1 MADDGKPKDSK
12 QDPAKKPAQDD
23 DVVGKVYDRHLMR
36 RLLTYLRPYK
46 LQVILS
52 AISIIF
58 KAGSDVM
65 GPYLVK
71 VAVDTYMSDTPP
83 ASLSWLARH
92 LSPTPMNGI
101 TQLALL
107 YLGALLVTF
116 LLEFL
121 QTYLMQ
127 WTGQKIMFD
136 LRSQI
141 FRHLQRMS
149 PAFFDHN
156 PVGRLVTRVT
166 SDVDALN
173 EMFTSGVLAIFED
186 VFVLAFIVI
195 IMLWMSWPLALLA
208 LSVIPAILFVTR
220 IFRRHVRDSYRRQ
233 RAATARINSFTQE
246 YVSGMSIVQ
255 LFNRERRA
263 FNDFSAVNAE
273 NKQAWTD
280 AIFAYASTTPSSS
293 SSAPSPSRS
302 SSGSAATPSCAI
314 TALTA
319 HRHCATRIFGG
330 VTLGVLIAFIQYAQR
345 FFRPIQD
352 LSDKYNI
359 LQAAMAASER
369 VFKLLDTE
377 PTIVSPAHPV
387 PGDNSGSIEF
397 RNVWFTYQKLDEA
410 ATKTPLTLRNRRRP
424 SYLFADIEWILRG
437 VSFTID
443 PDETA
448 AIVGHTGAG
457 KTTITSLMMR
467 FYDIQH
473 GQILVDGV
481 DVREQDLNALRRRF
495 GVVLQDPFLFT
506 GTIADNIRLGSS
518 WITDE
523 RLERAAEEVNI
534 ADFIRTLPNQF
545 AEPVRERGATLSTG
559 QKQLI
564 SFARALAHDP
574 GILILD
580 EATSSVDTDTELP
593 RPPRPLPHDHRPH
606 HRSSSPTA
614 SPPSSA
620 PTPSSSCTRASSAS
634 AAPTRNSSP
643 TAASTGSS
651 TSSSTKT
658 RNSAP
663 AATPPP
669 HSNHSARTSS
679 PSEISPLRPQSPA
692 PSPNLQSVAS
702 TPQSARRSAHC
713 AKRRES
719 QAASHSR
726 HRPLPPAP
734 PSTAETAHPH
744 RREPPAPAPEA
755 RPRDQPSPTHPAPH
769 ASSIAETPSP
779 CLPHATTKTP
789 RTKPPHP
796 HPFAKPPR
804 N

>member
-1 MADDGKPKDSK
+1 MDKRMADEQKSNNSK
-12 QDPAKKPAQDD
+12 QEPRKKSAQDD

-36 RLLTYLRPYK
+36 RLITYLRPYK
-46 LQVILS
+46 LQVTL
-52 AISIIF
+52 AAFSIIF

-65 GPYLVK
+65 GPYFVK

-83 ASLSWLARH
+83 SNLSWLARH
-92 LSPTPMNGI
+92 LSSQPMKGI
-101 TQLALL
+101 TQLGLL
-107 YLGALLVTF
+107 YLGALLVTY

-121 QTYLMQ
+121 QTYTMQ

-195 IMLWMSWPLALLA
+195 IMLRMSWPLALLA
-208 LSVIPAILFVTR
+208 ISVIPAILYVTR

-233 RAATARINSFTQE
+233 RHATARINSFTQE
-246 YVSGMSIVQ
+246 YVSGMPVVQ

-263 FNDFSAVNAE
+263 FDDYSAVNAE

-280 AIFAYASTTPSSS
+280 AIFAYALYYPIVEFLSST
-293 SSAPSPSRS
+293 
-302 SSGSAATPSCAI
+302 AI
-314 TALTA
+314 ALV
-319 HRHCATRIFGG
+319 IWFGG
-330 VTLGVLIAFIQYAQR
+330 EAVLRNLGFANGTLRHSVFGSVTLGILIAFIQYAQR

-377 PTIVSPAHPV
+377 PTIVSPPSPV
-387 PGDNSGSIEF
+387 EGDKSGRVEF

-410 ATKTPLTLRNRRRP
+410 QQTRIASATDEDLRT
-424 SYLFADIEWILRG
+424 YADIEWILSG
-437 VSFTID
+437 VSFIVD

-467 FYDIQH
+467 FYDIQR
-473 GQILVDGV
+473 GSILVDGV
-481 DVREQDLNALRRRF
+481 DVREQDLKKLRQRF
-495 GVVLQDPFLFT
+495 GVVLQDPFLFS
-506 GTIADNIRLGSS
+506 GTISDNVRLGSA

-523 RLERAAEEVNI
+523 RLERACDEVNI
-534 ADFIRTLPNQF
+534 GDFIRTLPLQF

-580 EATSSVDTDTELP
+580 EATSSVDTDTEL
-593 RPPRPLPHDHRPH
+593 RVRLALSRMITGRTSILIAHRL
-606 HRSSSPTA
+606 STIQ
-614 SPPSSA
+614 
-620 PTPSSSCTRASSAS
+620 RADTILVMHKGQLRERGTHQELLAQ
-634 AAPTRNSSP
+634 RGLYWKLYQLQYRDQELG
-643 TAASTGSS
+643 TGSDA
-651 TSSSTKT
+651 TVPLQPL
-658 RNSAP
+658 SA
-663 AATPPP
+663 
-669 HSNHSARTSS
+669 
-679 PSEISPLRPQSPA
+679 
-692 PSPNLQSVAS
+692 
-702 TPQSARRSAHC
+702 
-713 AKRRES
+713 
-719 QAASHSR
+719 
-726 HRPLPPAP
+726 
-734 PSTAETAHPH
+734 
-744 RREPPAPAPEA
+744 
-755 RPRDQPSPTHPAPH
+755 D
-769 ASSIAETPSP
+769 
-779 CLPHATTKTP
+779 
-789 RTKPPHP
+789 
-796 HPFAKPPR
+796 
-804 N
+804 